1 MNQKPLPGIPEQIL
15 QSADQMMEQIQS
27 GKIRKP
33 LLGSTSHV
41 HDHAM
46 MNVSVNSYC
55 DFVKSKL
62 FFDIIKLK
70 GEETHE

>member
-15 QSADQMMEQIQS
+15 QSIDQMMEQIQS
-27 GKIRKP
+27 GKIRNIY
-33 LLGSTSHV
+33 LAVLHV

-46 MNVSVNSYC
+46 TNVSVNSYC

>member
-27 GKIRKP
+27 GKIRKH

-41 HDHAM
+41 HDQAM

-55 DFVKSKL
+55 DFV
-62 FFDIIKLK
+62 
-70 GEETHE
+70 

>member
-1 MNQKPLPGIPEQIL
+1 MNQKPLPEFPTGFSIRRSDDGTNPERK
-15 QSADQMMEQIQS
+15 DQ
-27 GKIRKP
+27 KT
-33 LLGSTSHV
+33 STWQYFSCPRSR
-41 HDHAM
+41 HD
-46 MNVSVNSYC
+46 NVSVNSYC